1 MKTNRGTGDHVI
13 KQPLYATCHRH
24 LRVSVMFTDIKWFYL
39 LSTNGNS
46 NYFGP
51 DILHVLLVNAYFLHA
66 EKAVGTVL
74 TTRISNFGKL
84 KTAQRR

>member
-1 MKTNRGTGDHVI
+1 MKTNRGAGDHVI

-39 LSTNGNS
+39 LSTNGKH
-46 NYFGP
+46 
-51 DILHVLLVNAYFLHA
+51 DILHVLLVNA

-74 TTRISNFGKL
+74 ATRISNFGKL